1 MEERTRGDTVLMLSV
16 PVTRHIS
23 ISPLAFIISVLTGDS
38 MGRVHSGVGYLTGRK
53 FAVDSS
59 TKRILQSDWPEIQTD
74 PKG

>member
-1 MEERTRGDTVLMLSV
+1 
-16 PVTRHIS
+16 
-23 ISPLAFIISVLTGDS
+23 